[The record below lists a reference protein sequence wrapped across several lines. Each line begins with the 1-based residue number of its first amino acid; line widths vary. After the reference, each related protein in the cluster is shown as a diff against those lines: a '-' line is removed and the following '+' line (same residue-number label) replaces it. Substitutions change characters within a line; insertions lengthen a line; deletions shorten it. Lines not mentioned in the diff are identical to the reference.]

1 MGESLGPWERGCAGT
16 TRYCVQKS
24 IVLQSLLWQGLP
36 HTMFGRRTKRP
47 LPWSRRDRDT
57 ETRPAPNDP
66 GSEHLPS
73 ASASTVDAEDFPAT
87 DIGSEPTSWGDRPV
101 TSDPTQRLLTALG
114 RFQRQFLKAKEGA
127 PQEQWSD
134 ECMNH
139 LIQGVEIALEQDWAD
154 IVEAL
159 GETGRILQTYEDA
172 GRANQCVPFLADS
185 YETLCLMVGD
195 LIVGKTRSGAIM
207 KWRERYEMAVEDATA
222 AGLSLVEDEDGESP
236 PRRSPEARK
245 ASPPPVLSVVPPPQE
260 QPQKA
265 EPARGIWSAEQEFG
279 GPRRAEQEFGGPRS
293 AEQGFGVPR
302 GTEQEF
308 SGPNKPPPPAPARG
322 FGLTPLGELPPLK
335 PVAVPEA
342 RIAPPPLPEQPV
354 DGRGTLFEEISA
366 GDSEA
371 DSVDIPELP
380 EMGEEPLL
388 DLASFATATDQETP
402 DDVDPEPES
411 QGRRLSVDV
420 VELLDTLCDGLAR
433 IENEPDGSLSTVF
446 LAMDDGL
453 ATLQDRARQLGW
465 HGSVLAC
472 RTMASLCE
480 AMSKRRS
487 VRDDKFFELA
497 YAFGG
502 VYGEAQ
508 SRTDDASLTTWQNE
522 CNGLIEVWTSASEP
536 VEAPPETSISE
547 IAEIQETASDI
558 PTIEAEGG
566 DAAVSEIH
574 ELESVEPASVY
585 RPAGQPGEDDSA
597 ASLLDT
603 ARQAV
608 AGGSI
613 ADAKFYA
620 MRAAVSIAKKQ
631 VAETE
636 TRVRTLELRHQECA
650 RNIEVAREQVQQ
662 AEVSVADAERQAVEG
677 TESLGERGRHAEGV
691 QSSLDGI
698 QSRIDDLEE
707 KIRDLQQQLEEAERQ
722 HAATQT
728 ALEEARAQEASAATR
743 LEELKGGEQQAR
755 VQLEDARQQVK
766 VHQRR
771 LTEIEAA
778 MEKSR
783 EVLTRQRASVAE
795 IEQTIEQ
802 VRTAET
808 GDEARADELL
818 F

>member
-1 MGESLGPWERGCAGT
+1 
-16 TRYCVQKS
+16 
-24 IVLQSLLWQGLP
+24 
-36 HTMFGRRTKRP
+36 MFGRRTKRP

-57 ETRPAPNDP
+57 ETRPTPNDP
-66 GSEHLPS
+66 GSEDLPS
-73 ASASTVDAEDFPAT
+73 ASASTADAEGFPAT
-87 DIGSEPTSWGDRPV
+87 DIGSEPTSWGDKPV

-159 GETGRILQTYEDA
+159 GETGRILQTYEDV

-195 LIVGKTRSGAIM
+195 LIVGKTRSGAIV

-245 ASPPPVLSVVPPPQE
+245 ATQPPVLTVVPPPQE
-260 QPQKA
+260 QPQNA
-265 EPARGIWSAEQEFG
+265 EPARGIWSAEQK
-279 GPRRAEQEFGGPRS
+279 
-293 AEQGFGVPR
+293 FGVPR
-302 GTEQEF
+302 GAEQEF
-308 SGPNKPPPPAPARG
+308 SGVSTPPPPAPARG

-335 PVAVPEA
+335 PVVVPEA
-342 RIAPPPLPEQPV
+342 RIAPPPLPEQTV
-354 DGRGTLFEEISA
+354 DDRGTLFEEIPS

-371 DSVDIPELP
+371 DLVDIPELP

-402 DDVDPEPES
+402 NDVDPEPEE

-522 CNGLIEVWTSASEP
+522 CNGLIEAWSSTSEP
-536 VEAPPETSISE
+536 AEALHETSISE

-566 DAAVSEIH
+566 DAAVNDLH
-574 ELESVEPASVY
+574 ELESVEPASAY
-585 RPAGQPGEDDSA
+585 RPAEQPGEDDSA

-743 LEELKGGEQQAR
+743 LDELKGGEQQAR

>member
-1 MGESLGPWERGCAGT
+1 MPGE
-16 TRYCVQKS
+16 
-24 IVLQSLLWQGLP
+24 
-36 HTMFGRRTKRP
+36 
-47 LPWSRRDRDT
+47 
-57 ETRPAPNDP
+57 
-66 GSEHLPS
+66 
-73 ASASTVDAEDFPAT
+73 TV
-87 DIGSEPTSWGDRPV
+87 EPVAWGEKPV

-114 RFQRQFLKAKEGA
+114 RFQRQFLKAREGA
-127 PQEQWSD
+127 QQDQWSD

-139 LIQGVEIALEQDWAD
+139 LIQGVEIALEQGWTD

-159 GETGRILQTYEDA
+159 GETGRVLQTYEDA
-172 GRANQCVPFLADS
+172 GCANLCVPYLADS

-195 LIVGKTRSGAIM
+195 LIVGKTRSGAM
-207 KWRERYEMAVEDATA
+207 QKWRERYESALREVAA
-222 AGLSLVEDEDGESP
+222 AGLTLVADDDGESP
-236 PRRSPEARK
+236 PRRPAEPRK
-245 ASPPPVLSVVPPPQE
+245 VTSPPVLTVVPPSPPLQAPRQDTPITSE
-260 QPQKA
+260 P
-265 EPARGIWSAEQEFG
+265 EPA
-279 GPRRAEQEFGGPRS
+279 
-293 AEQGFGVPR
+293 
-302 GTEQEF
+302 
-308 SGPNKPPPPAPARG
+308 PPPPLPSPRG
-322 FGLTPLGELPPLK
+322 ASGLTPLGELPPLK
-335 PVAVPEA
+335 PVVVPEA
-342 RIAPPPLPEQPV
+342 RFTPPPLPPQQT
-354 DGRGTLFEEISA
+354 DTRGTLFDELSSA
-366 GDSEA
+366 DD

-380 EMGEEPLL
+380 EMGDEPLSL
-388 DLASFATATDQETP
+388 DLASFAEEEEAQ
-402 DDVDPEPES
+402 PEPEPVMS
-411 QGRRLSVDV
+411 EEEPEEVPPAARALAVDV

-433 IENEPDGSLSTVF
+433 IENEPESSLSTVF

-453 ATLQDRARQLGW
+453 STLEDRARQLGW
-465 HGSVLAC
+465 HGSMRAC
-472 RTMASLCE
+472 RTMARLCE
-480 AMSKRRS
+480 GMSNRRPAK
-487 VRDDKFFELA
+487 DDKFFELA

-508 SRTDDASLTTWQNE
+508 SRMEDPALTTWQSE
-522 CNGLIEVWTSASEP
+522 CDALMEMWLHAPPQEVPAAAAIAA
-536 VEAPPETSISE
+536 EAPEL
-547 IAEIQETASDI
+547 SDENANDL

-566 DAAVSEIH
+566 NEVVSE
-574 ELESVEPASVY
+574 VQEPERAEQAATTHASTPV
-585 RPAGQPGEDDSA
+585 PEDDTA

-613 ADAKFYA
+613 ADAKFFA

-662 AEVSVADAERQAVEG
+662 AEASVTEAERQVNEG
-677 TESLGERGRHAEGV
+677 TEAKSERGRHAEGV
-691 QSSLDGI
+691 QTSLDGI
-698 QSRIDDLEE
+698 QSRIDDLAER
-707 KIRDLQQQLEEAERQ
+707 IRELQEQLEEAERQ

-728 ALEEARAQEASAATR
+728 ALEEARAQETAASSR
-743 LEELKGGEQQAR
+743 LEELKGNEQHAR

-783 EVLTRQRASVAE
+783 ELLTRQRASVAE

-808 GDEARADELL
+808 SDAARADDLL